1 VTTEVKKPLFTS
13 AFFCEPA
20 KQSIKVIFI
29 CFSYYVI
36 MVVEK
41 GGKMMSPGLV
51 KMWIALASIAF
62 MFISVFSI
70 YFSRY
75 KAKNKLVKFIFAFFA
90 YVLMIL
96 AGIIIIFVVFSGPV
110 QE

>member
-1 VTTEVKKPLFTS
+1 
-13 AFFCEPA
+13 
-20 KQSIKVIFI
+20 
-29 CFSYYVI
+29 
-36 MVVEK
+36 
-41 GGKMMSPGLV
+41 MSPALM
-51 KMWIALASIAF
+51 KMWIALASMAF

-75 KAKNKLVKFIFAFFA
+75 KLKNKFLKFIFALIA

>member
-1 VTTEVKKPLFTS
+1 
-13 AFFCEPA
+13 
-20 KQSIKVIFI
+20 
-29 CFSYYVI
+29 
-36 MVVEK
+36 
-41 GGKMMSPGLV
+41 MSPALV
-51 KMWIALASIAF
+51 KMWIALASMAF

-75 KAKNKLVKFIFAFFA
+75 KAKNKLLKFISALIA

-96 AGIIIIFVVFSGPV
+96 AGLIIIFVVFSGPV

>member
-1 VTTEVKKPLFTS
+1 
-13 AFFCEPA
+13 
-20 KQSIKVIFI
+20 
-29 CFSYYVI
+29 
-36 MVVEK
+36 
-41 GGKMMSPGLV
+41 MSPALV

-75 KAKNKLVKFIFAFFA
+75 KTKNKLLKFISALIA

-96 AGIIIIFVVFSGPV
+96 AGLIIIFVVFSGPV